1 MSFASIE
8 LRHLRYFV
16 AVVEQG
22 SFRAAALRL
31 HVSQPPLTRQIHQLE
46 DAIGVKL
53 LIRRPRGVEA
63 TDAGRVFFEEAR
75 NVLTLIERGASR
87 AQLAGLGQIGRLDVG
102 VFGSAM
108 FKAIPRVVQV
118 FRSRYPQVEVVLH
131 NLNRQDQIRALRER
145 RLTVGFNRFFADEP
159 DLTWE
164 VLQSESIHVA
174 LYSSHRLATQK
185 RIALADIGD
194 ETLILY
200 PRSPRPSFIEYMLRI
215 FHQRGITPKTI
226 HEVDDVVTA
235 VALVASGLGVSLVTD
250 SACNLRL
257 PGIKYLPLRKED
269 QTRFE
274 LCLIHRSDDE
284 SRVLHAF
291 LGVARELYCK
301 SPGEK
306 NERAGPQPGGG

>member
-22 SFRAAALRL
+22 SFRGAALRL

-63 TDAGRVFFEEAR
+63 TDAGVVFFEEAR
-75 NVLTLIERGASR
+75 NVLSLIERGASR
-87 AQLAGLGQIGRLDVG
+87 AKLAGLGQIGRLDVG

-108 FKAIPRVVQV
+108 FKAIPNVIQV
-118 FRSRYPQVEVVLH
+118 FRSRYPQVEVLLH
-131 NLNRQDQIRALRER
+131 NLNRQEQIRALRER
-145 RLTVGFNRFFADEP
+145 RLTVGFNRFFSEEP

-164 VLQSESIHVA
+164 VLQTEAIHVA
-174 LYSSHRLATQK
+174 LYTTHPLAKQK

-200 PRSPRPSFIEYMLRI
+200 PRSPRPSFIEHMLRT
-215 FHQRGITPKTI
+215 FHERGISPKTI

-235 VALVASGLGVSLVTD
+235 VALVTAGLGVSLVTD

-269 QTRFE
+269 QTRFD
-274 LCLIHRSDDE
+274 LCLIYRSDDD

-291 LGVARELYCK
+291 LQLSRELYVK
-301 SPGEK
+301 PSAEK
-306 NERAGPQPGGG
+306 AAPLGNASR